1 MIPKGKLL
9 IIGGDENICGQVI
22 PDAVMRK
29 KQFRHLELLGYMLP
43 KHKSNHHIE
52 VITTSTSVSD
62 EIKNEYTEVFHKAGY
77 SSIGF
82 IAILN
87 KEEARKEEYE
97 KRITEAG
104 SILFCGSD
112 QFCIPTIIG
121 GTKLEDIILQKF
133 STDEDFIVAGLGAG
147 AMAVTAIILWES
159 DTEEKVTNKILKT
172 GAGLGLLKNCIVDT
186 DLIKKG
192 RFGRLAHAVIVNPAD
207 LGIGLA
213 EDTALGITGGTIA
226 TCYGSGTIT
235 LIDGKHITQTNMAE
249 APKETPVYAEN
260 IKVHL
265 LAHGCRFSLDE
276 RKLMPPISEKQPVDT
291 KQILEHIFTSE
302 GK

>member
-1 MIPKGKLL
+1 MTPKGKLL
-9 IIGGDENICGQVI
+9 IIGGDENICGQLI
-22 PDAVMRK
+22 PDAAMRK
-29 KQFRHLELLGYMLP
+29 KQFRHLEALRDLLP
-43 KHKSNHHIE
+43 KHKSAHHVE

-62 EIKNEYTEVFHKAGY
+62 EIRNDYTEVFHNAGY
-77 SSIGF
+77 DSIGF
-82 IAILN
+82 INIFN
-87 KEEARKEEYE
+87 KKEARNEEYK
-97 KRITEAG
+97 KRIAEAG
-104 SILFCGSD
+104 TILFCGSD

-121 GTKLEDIILQKF
+121 GTPIEDVIIKKF

-147 AMAVTAIILWES
+147 AMAITAIILWES
-159 DTEEKVTNKILKT
+159 DTEEKVTNKMLKT

-213 EDTALGITGGTIA
+213 EDTALAITKGTIA

-260 IKVHL
+260 IKVHF
-265 LAHGCRFSLDE
+265 LANGCRFSLDE
-276 RKLMPPISEKQPVDT
+276 RKLIPPSPEKQPIDT
-291 KQILEHIFTSE
+291 KQILEHIFTS